1 MCGARTRG
9 REEAKERE
17 TGVKRGVKRG
27 ERKRGREEA
36 ALAVRIP
43 RSAAALLLYL
53 MLYLESKISG
63 SESAAFKDLCS
74 QQT

>member
-17 TGVKRGVKRG
+17 MGVKRG

-63 SESAAFKDLCS
+63 SESAAFKDLSS